1 MKRVM
6 CIALGALMG
15 AGALAEPIDL
25 NVFTDFEEFIQNT
38 VLGEDI
44 TIGVSPESVTLSG
57 PGQFAG
63 TADNVD
69 LYHSGRRAWMVLEE
83 TAADMVFETPAF
95 DVQFYARISTIANA
109 EAVIRAFNLA
119 GDQVGVTE
127 SIFPG
132 DEFRLIGFVGEIARI
147 NIENLASN
155 SPNGMFAID
164 DLGFSAVPAPATL
177 ALAGMSLA
185 FASRRRR

>member
-1 MKRVM
+1 MNKAM
-6 CIALGALMG
+6 CIALSAVVGTGAFG
-15 AGALAEPIDL
+15 EPIDL

-63 TADNVD
+63 TADNLD
-69 LYHSGRRAWMVLEE
+69 LYHSGRRAWMVLEQ
-83 TAADMVFETPAF
+83 TGADMVFETPAF
-95 DVQFYARISTIANA
+95 DVQFYARISTIANGDA
-109 EAVIRAFNLA
+109 IIRAFNLA

-127 SIFPG
+127 TILVG

-155 SPNGMFAID
+155 SPEGMFAID

-185 FASRRRR
+185 FVSRRRR